1 MNHLI
6 IRGLYLLAAL
16 VLSPPAWAQV
26 LDTGFDPDANGPVRA
41 IAVAGDGRLLI
52 AGGFTQVGG
61 QTRNRLARLRNDGA
75 VDTSMAASVDNGAV
89 RAVLVDHV
97 GDYVVAGGF
106 TTVNG
111 STRNRVARL
120 TPLGQ
125 LDAGFNPNAND
136 VVHALLEVPASK
148 ALYLAGAFTQVGGQ
162 PRSRVARVLDNGNL
176 DAGFAPPAFT
186 GTAQALA
193 LQPDGRLVVGGS
205 LALAAV
211 PGSGSRVYRLNANG
225 TLDAGFVVNVGISGI
240 AVASVNA
247 VAVQA
252 DGAILIAGEFTS
264 VNGQP
269 RSRVARLMPDG
280 ALDASF
286 VPPAVNDTVHSLVLQ
301 PDGRAVIGGDFTG
314 LSLRNR
320 IARLNHDGS
329 LDGGFAGLVDPDA
342 AVLALAVRNDG
353 SVAIGGSFTGI
364 SGIDRNRVAV
374 LDQRGAPDN
383 GMQTANGVDAAVE
396 AVALQADDR
405 IVLAGRFTQVGGQ
418 PRNRLAR
425 LLPGG
430 GLDLAFDPSANS
442 DVYAVHVLPD
452 RKLLV
457 AGSFSNVGG
466 GNRNR
471 IARLH
476 PDGNLDTSFGAGAVD
491 GFVRAVVVQPDGRI
505 LIGGSFQTVGGQPRR
520 GLARLLADGAVDP
533 AFTATDVDGVVRAL
547 VRQAN
552 GNVLIGGDFALVG
565 GFARS
570 NLAQVGP
577 NGGVTGNFL
586 AGSNG
591 PVWALAQMR
600 SGTVLAGGNF
610 TSIQGVAR
618 SNLAAMGASG
628 AVIAAYDPSPNN
640 GTVHVVL
647 PLSNGQVVIG
657 GGFLGI
663 GGTIVHRLALISAG
677 GSLLGINP
685 NVNGGPVLTGSVQ
698 PDGRIL
704 FAGAF
709 TSALGQPR
717 GGIAR
722 LASIAATTRE
732 IEWQP
737 GAGQV
742 DWRLGSFDNGLVPAA
757 APSLLISATC
767 CDPAGFEP
775 VPGGATMQAVAGGW
789 RLTGFPDLPGTF
801 YLRVRAPAGDGK
813 GAGTGLYETPI
824 RQFWGGE
831 DDDTIFRNGFQ

>member
-6 IRGLYLLAAL
+6 IRVLYLLAAL

-61 QTRNRLARLRNDGA
+61 QARNRLARLRQDGSL
-75 VDTSMAASVDNGAV
+75 DPGLSASIENGAA
-89 RAVLVDHV
+89 RALLVDYV

-125 LDAGFNPNAND
+125 LDAGFNPSADD
-136 VVHALLEVPASK
+136 VVHALVEVPASK

-162 PRSRVARVLDNGNL
+162 PRSRVARVLENGSL

-252 DGAILIAGEFTS
+252 DGGILIAGEFTS

-269 RSRVARLMPDG
+269 RSRVARLLPDG
-280 ALDASF
+280 SLDASF
-286 VPPAVNDTVHSLVLQ
+286 VPPAINDTVHSLVLQ

-342 AVLALAVRNDG
+342 AVLALALRNDG

-364 SGIDRNRVAV
+364 SGIGRNRVAV

-405 IVLAGRFTQVGGQ
+405 IVVAGRFTQVGGQ

-430 GLDLAFDPSANS
+430 SLDLAFDPSANS

-471 IARLH
+471 IARLN
-476 PDGNLDTSFGAGAVD
+476 PDGSLDTSFGAGSLD
-491 GFVRAVVVQPDGRI
+491 GFIRALLVQPDGRI

-520 GLARLLADGAVDP
+520 GLARLLGDGALDSS
-533 AFTATDVDGVVRAL
+533 FTVTDVDGTVRAL
-547 VRQAN
+547 ARQAN
-552 GNVLIGGDFALVG
+552 GNLLVGGDFALVG
-565 GFARS
+565 GFARG
-570 NLAQVGP
+570 NLAQVGA
-577 NGGVTGNFL
+577 NGGVTSNFL
-586 AGSNG
+586 TGTNG
-591 PVWALAQMR
+591 PVWSLAVMR
-600 SGTVLAGGNF
+600 NGLVKVGGNF

-618 SNLAAMGASG
+618 SNLAALSG
-628 AVIAAYDPSPNN
+628 TGIVSAAYDPSPNN
-640 GTVHVVL
+640 GTVHVL
-647 PLSNGQVVIG
+647 MPLNDGRLLIG
-657 GGFLGI
+657 GNFLGV
-663 GGTIVHRLALISAG
+663 GGTIVHRLALLSAG
-677 GSLLGINP
+677 GTLLGANAS
-685 NVNGGPVLTGSVQ
+685 VNGGPVLSGAVQ
-698 PDGRIL
+698 PDGRIVI
-704 FAGAF
+704 AGNF
-709 TSALGQPR
+709 SSVLGQSR
-717 GGIAR
+717 AGIAR
-722 LASIAATTRE
+722 LAAIAGTARE

-737 GAGQV
+737 GSGQV
-742 DWRLGSFDNGLVPAA
+742 DWRIGGFDSGLVPAA
-757 APSLLISATC
+757 PPQLMIATTC
-767 CDPAGFEP
+767 CDPDAFEP
-775 VPGGATMQAVAGGW
+775 VAGGASMQSVPGGW
-789 RLTGFPDLPGTF
+789 RLNGFPDLPGHF
-801 YLRVRAPAGDGK
+801 YLRVGAPAGDGK
-813 GAGTGLYETPI
+813 GAGTGRYLTPI

-831 DDDTIFRNGFQ
+831 DDDTIFRDGFQ